1 MQSVEMSPS
10 VETPVPWYFRGSITP
25 LKRAKDGHELD
36 ASPGTAPAVATPPAR
51 DLRSDILVPLPSLG
65 NDFCVN
71 QFENP
76 AVAAWGLAQL
86 SREIR
91 RAGKN
96 IDRVEKQRATFQKE
110 REDCLK
116 NEKDCLQ
123 KALRAGKRS
132 HVCLKIV
139 EKQSDK
145 IKGWQ
150 KVISVC
156 SLKAAALKRR
166 QAPLLFLEG
175 RQVLRQIRLR
185 AFDRRETELEA
196 PLRLRAVR

>member
-1 MQSVEMSPS
+1 MSPS

-96 IDRVEKQRATFQKE
+96 IDSLVAVQHVIENPDDLCREPTLGHLRRALHEEQYRVVVYQVGDFGLDRVFGNHRVLHSFLLSIIAMGVDDRSSF
-110 REDCLK
+110 CLR
-116 NEKDCLQ
+116 DLQ
-123 KALRAGKRS
+123 LAIC
-132 HVCLKIV
+132 V
-139 EKQSDK
+139 
-145 IKGWQ
+145 
-150 KVISVC
+150 
-156 SLKAAALKRR
+156 
-166 QAPLLFLEG
+166 
-175 RQVLRQIRLR
+175 
-185 AFDRRETELEA
+185 
-196 PLRLRAVR
+196 

>member
-1 MQSVEMSPS
+1 M
-10 VETPVPWYFRGSITP
+10 
-25 LKRAKDGHELD
+25 KRAKDGHELD

-96 IDRVEKQRATFQKE
+96 IDRVEKQRATFQAE
-110 REDCLK
+110 SEECLK
-116 NEKDCLQ
+116 QEKECF
-123 KALRAGKRS
+123 KWAFRMRKRA
-132 HVCLKIV
+132 HVCFKAMEV
-139 EKQSDK
+139 KSDK
-145 IKGWQ
+145 IKEWK
-150 KVISVC
+150 KVISD
-156 SLKAAALKRR
+156 KTAQAEAEAL
-166 QAPLLFLEG
+166 AW
-175 RQVLRQIRLR
+175 
-185 AFDRRETELEA
+185 T
-196 PLRLRAVR
+196 